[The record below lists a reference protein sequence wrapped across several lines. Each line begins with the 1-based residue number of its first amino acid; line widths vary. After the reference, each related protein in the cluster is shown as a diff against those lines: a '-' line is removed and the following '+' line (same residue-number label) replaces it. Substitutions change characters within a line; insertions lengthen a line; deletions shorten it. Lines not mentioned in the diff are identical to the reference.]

1 MKVRSNIRRFLLACV
16 AADLA
21 HSALAQPVINA
32 GGVVSA
38 GLSVPAQ
45 AVLSPGAI
53 FSIFGSGFAP
63 AGTVAGLTS
72 ADIVNG
78 ALPTTLANV
87 CVQVGGMKAPLFLV
101 TPTQINAQVPSIATS
116 GATVQVVTGCDSST
130 PVTSNGAF
138 VLLAAA
144 SPEFFYFQ
152 ASSTGDNPVAANDAT
167 TGGSYVGPGGAAL
180 PFATVAANPG
190 DIVVVY
196 ATGFGPTSPPTPAGT
211 LAAGNAAVASPFTVY
226 LGGRP
231 VPPANILYAGV
242 APSYAGLYQLNFRV
256 PQSTPAGAQNL
267 TISIAGV
274 TSPPGA
280 NLYVAS
286 GGCTLPVIET
296 FNAFPQQLAAQGS
309 TKISW
314 FVDGATSI
322 STQPSLGSTA
332 ATSQVTQTLSSTATF
347 QLTATNSCGTSTA
360 SLTVGV
366 GTPSVSGIQ
375 DSSGQ
380 PVSSVFAGDTIRLA
394 FSNLGDPTTIQD
406 IIFLAPDGLPYA
418 YPPDS
423 VDAQGNLYIT
433 APVLPEMSFT
443 APTSIQLS
451 ATTAAGQISGSQTLN
466 ISLPS
471 YSGNAVQD
479 FTAYLSGLA
488 GGYQSALNDL
498 GSVSGAT
505 MASTLS
511 SGVAAFLAPL
521 QSVMAQ
527 LATGSSAQLQVLP
540 ATSSNPNPGTITITA
555 QDVGLFLALL
565 GRASIGSP
573 GVSLTSLSRSAR
585 ARGAGFG
592 SMGVMSTKSEIAHA
606 ASCGS
611 IQEQVPLIPKCQRVQ
626 QVNHYLGDFTKLLGS
641 LGNLATIAGAV
652 AELYPAVEGL
662 SLTLGG
668 GAASVIAL
676 AIADVDATASAF
688 CYSQPIWLQKMLLD
702 PGAIPDTSGVSSA
715 TSSKVNVEA
724 VLVSQLGPAATTIG
738 EAIADAAAH
747 DFLPTGLGS
756 LTAMEGAAREP
767 EKEGAEYFAD
777 LIISAFND
785 LIKEAFPNF
794 SVAGPKPYAV
804 GYCAND
810 LPQDVK
816 FPPHLSKTDPSKPN
830 FGYNDFFLFGIAQG
844 TAQTYVTGNQNNFL
858 FSNDFKCG
866 LFPGGAAFLCLP
878 PLTVGPPTG
887 VTLQTVEAG
896 ANNCTGTTMFA
907 DFQNPNVVGQP
918 LGETA
923 VNASA
928 QSSPESASVNAYQSL
943 PNEWDFSL
951 VANVVPV
958 SNSPACYDSDF
969 GDAEVSSLAQISLM
983 ITYSGPVS
991 ISISAGDCP
1000 AYSVTPM
1007 VALTSSTGSNLFTLN
1022 GSGVPQPWGLTGTGV
1037 AILTANAG
1045 MATRVSNPQE
1055 AEVCEI
1061 KGSIEFISP
1070 TVPSAK

>member
-1 MKVRSNIRRFLLACV
+1 MSVRPNIRKHLVMAVVAGLAYC
-16 AADLA
+16 AQ
-21 HSALAQPVINA
+21 AQPVINP

-45 AVLSPGAI
+45 AVLSSGAI

-63 AGTVAGLTS
+63 VGTVAELTS
-72 ADIVNG
+72 SAIVNN
-78 ALPTTLANV
+78 AVPTTLAHV
-87 CVQVGGMKAPLFLV
+87 CVKVGGMKAPLFFV

-116 GATVQVVTGCDSST
+116 GATVQVVIGCDSPT

-138 VLLAAA
+138 VLLQQA

-152 ASSTGDNPVAANDAT
+152 ASSTGDNAVAAFDAT

-211 LAAGNAAVASPFTVY
+211 LAAGKAAVASPFTVY

-280 NLYVAS
+280 NLYVAI

-314 FVDGATSI
+314 FVDGSTSI

-347 QLTATNSCGTSTA
+347 QLTATNSCGSSTA

-366 GTPSVSGIQ
+366 GTPSVTGIQ
-375 DSSGQ
+375 NSSGQ
-380 PVSSVFAGDTIRLA
+380 PVSSVFAGDIIRLT
-394 FSNLGDPTTIQD
+394 FSKLGDPTTIRNIVFQTS
-406 IIFLAPDGLPYA
+406 DGLPYA

-443 APTSIQLS
+443 APTSVKIS
-451 ATTAAGQISGSQTLN
+451 ATNSAGQISGSQTLN
-466 ISLPS
+466 ISLPT
-471 YSGNAVQD
+471 YSGNAIQD
-479 FTAYLSGLA
+479 FTSYLSGLA
-488 GGYQSALNDL
+488 GGYQSALSDL
-498 GSVSGAT
+498 ESVSGDT
-505 MASTLS
+505 VASTLS
-511 SGVAAFLAPL
+511 SGVRAFLAPL
-521 QSVMAQ
+521 QSVAAQ
-527 LATGSSAQLQVLP
+527 LAAGSSAQMQTIA
-540 ATSSNPNPGTITITA
+540 ATFSNPNPSTITITS

-565 GRASIGSP
+565 GRTSTTAP
-573 GVSLTSLSRSAR
+573 GVSTYSLARSAR
-585 ARGAGFG
+585 ARGASFG
-592 SMGVMSTKSEIAHA
+592 SMSARSEAAHA

-611 IQEQVPLIPKCQRVQ
+611 IQEQVPLIPKCQRLQ
-626 QVNHYLGDFTKLLGS
+626 QVNQYLGNFTKLLGDLAS
-641 LGNLATIAGAV
+641 LALVRGAV
-652 AELYPAVEGL
+652 ADLYAAESGLTL
-662 SLTLGG
+662 SLAGG
-668 GAASVIAL
+668 GAALMAVAL
-676 AIADVDATASAF
+676 ADADALASAY
-688 CYSQPIWLQKMLLD
+688 CYLQPIWLEKMLLA
-702 PGAIPDTSGVSSA
+702 PATIPDTTGVA
-715 TSSKVNVEA
+715 NPTSSKVNVEA
-724 VLVSQLGPAATTIG
+724 VLVSQLGTAAATIG
-738 EAIADAAAH
+738 EAVADAAASG
-747 DFLPTGLGS
+747 FLPGGLKS
-756 LTAMEGAAREP
+756 LTATAGAAREAE
-767 EKEGAEYFAD
+767 EKGAEYFAD
-777 LIISAFND
+777 KIISAFND
-785 LIKEAFPNF
+785 LMKGAIPNY
-794 SVAGPKPYAV
+794 SVPGPKPYVV

-816 FPPHLSKTDPSKPN
+816 FPANLAKPDLSQPN
-830 FGYNDFFLFGIAQG
+830 FGYNDFFLFGVAQG

-858 FSNDFKCG
+858 FSNNFECG

-878 PLTVGPPTG
+878 PLTVGPPAS

-896 ANNCTGTTMFA
+896 ANNCTGSNMFA
-907 DFQNPNVVGQP
+907 DGQSLNVVGQP
-918 LGETA
+918 LGYTA

-943 PNEWDFSL
+943 PNEWNFSL

-958 SNSPACYDSDF
+958 SNSSACYDSDF
-969 GDAEVSSLAQISLM
+969 GDAEVSSLAQISLT
-983 ITYSGPVS
+983 ITYSGPVT

-1000 AYSVTPM
+1000 AYSFSPM
-1007 VALTSSTGSNLFTLN
+1007 VGLTSSTGTALFTLN

-1045 MATRVSNPQE
+1045 VATRVSNPQE